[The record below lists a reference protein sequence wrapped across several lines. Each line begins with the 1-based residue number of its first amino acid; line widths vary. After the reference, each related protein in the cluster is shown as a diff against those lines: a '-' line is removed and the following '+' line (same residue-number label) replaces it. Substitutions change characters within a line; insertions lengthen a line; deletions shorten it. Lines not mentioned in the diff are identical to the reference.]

1 MKSRFPQRRAKLV
14 LVSAI
19 ALAAAGVS
27 LDSHAAGTAT
37 SDLAVSASIAAN
49 CTISTSPVAFG
60 AYDPITAN
68 KTTALNGTGSVTT
81 TCTSGAAVTVTLGQG
96 LNPIGDVNVAPVRQ
110 MASGAN
116 RLGYFLYSNTA
127 RTTAWGNTA
136 PTGVADTGTGATS
149 TLTVYGAIT
158 ANQNQPTGD
167 YLDTVLATVT
177 F

>member
-1 MKSRFPQRRAKLV
+1 MKSRFSQRRPNLV

-19 ALAAAGVS
+19 ALAAVS
-27 LDSHAAGTAT
+27 LGSHAAGTAT
-37 SDLAVSASIAAN
+37 SDLGVSASIAAN

-68 KTTALNGTGSVTT
+68 KTAALNGTGSVTT
-81 TCTSGAAVTVTLGQG
+81 TCTSGSAVTVTLGQG
-96 LNPIGDVNVAPVRQ
+96 VNPVGDVDAAPVRQ

-116 RLGYFLYSNTA
+116 RLAYFLYSNTG
-127 RTTAWGNTA
+127 RTTVWGNTA
-136 PTGVADTGTGATS
+136 PTGMADTGTGATS

-167 YLDTVLATVT
+167 YLDTVVATVT